1 MVCTRMS
8 KKPSGEDTCCEI
20 HQRARETLRN
30 TGQYSNTTKSSKAAY
45 DDTRDGN
52 EGQDECH
59 VCLRPAERI
68 VDRECVNR
76 IPAAKDRNEQ
86 QTLQTHISKVS
97 LPGRRNRRRM

>member
-1 MVCTRMS
+1 MKTQAVRYIREPVKRCETQVSIVIQPKVVKQHTMILVIATKARMN
-8 KKPSGEDTCCEI
+8 
-20 HQRARETLRN
+20 L
-30 TGQYSNTTKSSKAAY
+30 Y
-45 DDTRDGN
+45 
-52 EGQDECH
+52 H
-59 VCLRPAERI
+59 VCLRPAKRI